1 MSDIYYWDANIFL
14 SYINGMPD
22 RVPIID
28 DYFARARRGDC
39 QIFTSTWSITEVA
52 FETNEKGTRVLSP
65 DIEKKVDS
73 FWADRS
79 VIKLVE
85 VFPYLQRE
93 ARRLMRDGIPKGWS
107 LKPVDALHLA
117 TAISDVVKA
126 SEFHTYDDLKRYEA
140 IAGIKIGP
148 PNPQQGVLIGLSPA
162 PLPQQKQAAIPA
174 PTPTGQI
181 KT

>member
-1 MSDIYYWDANIFL
+1 
-14 SYINGMPD
+14 MPD
-22 RVPIID
+22 RAPIID
-28 DYFARARRGDC
+28 DYFSIARRDDC
-39 QIFTSTWSITEVA
+39 QIFTSIWSINEVV
-52 FETNEKGTRVLSP
+52 FETSEKGKRVLSP
-65 DIEKKVDS
+65 DIERKIDC

-107 LKPVDALHLA
+107 LKPVDALHLT

-126 SEFHTYDDLKRYEA
+126 SEFHTYDDFKRYEA
-140 IAGIKIGP
+140 IAGIKVGP
-148 PNPQQGVLIGLSPA
+148 PSPQQGVLVGLPPA
-162 PLPQQKQAAIPA
+162 SLPEQKQAAISA
-174 PTPTGQI
+174 STPTGQI